1 MESRPFT
8 DRESGT
14 YGGLMLSLRDFR
26 DRLVSYPGF
35 QLNMKP
41 REIDC
46 LIIDKCDPDEP
57 MDNDIARFF
66 RKHNII
72 ELKNPQEALNINT
85 VWKVISYAAQYKSEG
100 TSDDPRDASDI
111 TITILR
117 AAKPKKALR
126 QLKEGGYTIE
136 NAYPGIY
143 YIGGMVDMRMQ
154 IVVSSEL
161 EGDDYV
167 PLRIQQKNADRSDYL
182 RFVEKTDSVYTED
195 ESDLVSMVL
204 KNGLNGSE
212 KEVTAMAWKNTRS
225 YKNMKAILKDEFEE
239 CEANG
244 IVKGIAKGEAKG
256 IAKGEEERKKLQAE
270 NEKLKKE
277 IKKLQSMVGML

>member
-57 MDNDIARFF
+57 IDNDIARFF

-167 PLRIQQKNADRSDYL
+167 PLRIQRRNADRSDYR
-182 RFVEKTDSVYTED
+182 RFLENTDNVYTED
-195 ESDLVSMVL
+195 ESDLVSMIL
-204 KNGLNGSE
+204 ENGLYGGR
-212 KEVTAMAWKNTRS
+212 KEVVSMARKNSVS
-225 YKNMKAILKDEFEE
+225 YKIMREVLKDELEE
-239 CEANG
+239 REAR
-244 IVKGIAKGEAKG
+244 GE
-256 IAKGEEERKKLQAE
+256 AKGEEERKKLQAE

>member
-167 PLRIQQKNADRSDYL
+167 PLRIQRRNADRSDYR
-182 RFVEKTDSVYTED
+182 RFLENTDKVYTED
-195 ESDLVSMVL
+195 ESDLVSMIL
-204 KNGLNGSE
+204 ENGLYGGR
-212 KEVTAMAWKNTRS
+212 KEVVSMARKNSVS
-225 YKNMKAILKDEFEE
+225 YKIMREVLKDELEE
-239 CEANG
+239 REAR
-244 IVKGIAKGEAKG
+244 GE
-256 IAKGEEERKKLQAE
+256 AKGEEERKKLQAE

>member
-26 DRLVSYPGF
+26 DSLVSYPGF

-167 PLRIQQKNADRSDYL
+167 PLRIQRRNADRSDYR
-182 RFVEKTDSVYTED
+182 RFLENTDKVYTED
-195 ESDLVSMVL
+195 ESDLVSMIL
-204 KNGLNGSE
+204 ENGLYGGR
-212 KEVTAMAWKNTRS
+212 KEVVSMARKNSVS
-225 YKNMKAILKDEFEE
+225 YKIMREVLKDELEE
-239 CEANG
+239 REAR
-244 IVKGIAKGEAKG
+244 GE
-256 IAKGEEERKKLQAE
+256 AKGEEERKKLQAE

>member
-1 MESRPFT
+1 MCGIIIDVRPMESRPFT

-46 LIIDKCDPDEP
+46 LMIDKCDPDEP

-167 PLRIQQKNADRSDYL
+167 PLRIQRRNADRSDYR
-182 RFVEKTDSVYTED
+182 RFLENTDKVYTED
-195 ESDLVSMVL
+195 ESDLVSMIL
-204 KNGLNGSE
+204 ENGLYGGR
-212 KEVTAMAWKNTRS
+212 KEVVSMARKNSVS
-225 YKNMKAILKDEFEE
+225 YKIMREVLKDELEE
-239 CEANG
+239 REAR
-244 IVKGIAKGEAKG
+244 GE
-256 IAKGEEERKKLQAE
+256 AKGEEERKKLQAE

>member
-72 ELKNPQEALNINT
+72 ELKNPQEALNKKT
-85 VWKVISYAAQYKSEG
+85 VWMVISYAAQYKSEG

-167 PLRIQQKNADRSDYL
+167 PLRIQRRNADRSDYR
-182 RFVEKTDSVYTED
+182 RFLENTDKVYTED
-195 ESDLVSMVL
+195 ESDLVSMIL
-204 KNGLNGSE
+204 ENGLYGGR
-212 KEVTAMAWKNTRS
+212 KEVVSMARKNSVS
-225 YKNMKAILKDEFEE
+225 YKIMREVLKDELEE
-239 CEANG
+239 REAR
-244 IVKGIAKGEAKG
+244 GE
-256 IAKGEEERKKLQAE
+256 AKGEEERKKLQAE

>member
-72 ELKNPQEALNINT
+72 EIKNPQEALNINT
-85 VWKVISYAAQYKSEG
+85 VWKVISYAAQYNSEG

-111 TITILR
+111 TITLLR

-167 PLRIQQKNADRSDYL
+167 PLRIQRRNADRSDYR
-182 RFVEKTDSVYTED
+182 RFLENTDKVYTED
-195 ESDLVSMVL
+195 ESDLVSMIL
-204 KNGLNGSE
+204 ENGLYGGR
-212 KEVTAMAWKNTRS
+212 KELVSMARKNSVS
-225 YKNMKAILKDEFEE
+225 YKIMREVLKDELEE
-239 CEANG
+239 REAR
-244 IVKGIAKGEAKG
+244 GE
-256 IAKGEEERKKLQAE
+256 AKGEEERKKLQAE

>member
-143 YIGGMVDMRMQ
+143 YMGGMVDMRMQ

-167 PLRIQQKNADRSDYL
+167 PLRIQRRNADRSDYR
-182 RFVEKTDSVYTED
+182 RFLENTDKVYTED
-195 ESDLVSMVL
+195 ESDLVSMIL
-204 KNGLNGSE
+204 ENGLYGGR
-212 KEVTAMAWKNTRS
+212 KEVVSMARKNSVS
-225 YKNMKAILKDEFEE
+225 YKIMREVLKDELEE
-239 CEANG
+239 REAR
-244 IVKGIAKGEAKG
+244 GE
-256 IAKGEEERKKLQAE
+256 AKGEEERKKLQAE

>member
-72 ELKNPQEALNINT
+72 ELKNPQETLNINT

-167 PLRIQQKNADRSDYL
+167 PLRIQRRNADRSDYR
-182 RFVEKTDSVYTED
+182 RFLENTDKVYTED
-195 ESDLVSMVL
+195 ESDLVSMIL
-204 KNGLNGSE
+204 ENGLYGGR
-212 KEVTAMAWKNTRS
+212 KEVVSMARKNSVS
-225 YKNMKAILKDEFEE
+225 YKIMREVLKDELEE
-239 CEANG
+239 REAR
-244 IVKGIAKGEAKG
+244 GE
-256 IAKGEEERKKLQAE
+256 AKGEEERKKLQAE

>member
-57 MDNDIARFF
+57 IDNDIARFF

-85 VWKVISYAAQYKSEG
+85 VWKVISYAAQYNSEG
-100 TSDDPRDASDI
+100 TSDDPRDALDI

-167 PLRIQQKNADRSDYL
+167 PLRIQRRNADRSDYR
-182 RFVEKTDSVYTED
+182 RFLENTDKVYTED
-195 ESDLVSMVL
+195 ESDLVSMIFE
-204 KNGLNGSE
+204 NGLYGGR
-212 KEVTAMAWKNTRS
+212 KEVVSMARKNSVS
-225 YKNMKAILKDEFEE
+225 YKIMREVLKDELEE
-239 CEANG
+239 REAR
-244 IVKGIAKGEAKG
+244 GE
-256 IAKGEEERKKLQAE
+256 AKGEEERKKLQAE

>member
-167 PLRIQQKNADRSDYL
+167 PLRIQRRNADRSDYR
-182 RFVEKTDSVYTED
+182 RFIENTDKVYTED
-195 ESDLVSMVL
+195 ESDLVSMIL
-204 KNGLNGSE
+204 ENGLYGGR
-212 KEVTAMAWKNTRS
+212 KEVVSMARKNSVS
-225 YKNMKAILKDEFEE
+225 YKIMREVLKDELEE
-239 CEANG
+239 REAR
-244 IVKGIAKGEAKG
+244 GE
-256 IAKGEEERKKLQAE
+256 AKGEEERKKLQAE

>member
-8 DRESGT
+8 DRESGA

-111 TITILR
+111 TISILR

-167 PLRIQQKNADRSDYL
+167 PLRIQRRNADRSDYR
-182 RFVEKTDSVYTED
+182 RFLENTDKVYTED
-195 ESDLVSMVL
+195 ESDLVSMIL
-204 KNGLNGSE
+204 ENGLYGGR
-212 KEVTAMAWKNTRS
+212 KEVVSMARKNSVS
-225 YKNMKAILKDEFEE
+225 YKIMREVLKDELEE
-239 CEANG
+239 REAR
-244 IVKGIAKGEAKG
+244 GE
-256 IAKGEEERKKLQAE
+256 AKGEEERKKLQAE

>member
-1 MESRPFT
+1 VSLES
-8 DRESGT
+8 DRNG
-14 YGGLMLSLRDFR
+14 Y
-26 DRLVSYPGF
+26 
-35 QLNMKP
+35 
-41 REIDC
+41 
-46 LIIDKCDPDEP
+46 
-57 MDNDIARFF
+57 RFF

-117 AAKPKKALR
+117 AAKPKKALK

-167 PLRIQQKNADRSDYL
+167 PLRIQRRNADRSDYR
-182 RFVEKTDSVYTED
+182 RFLENTDKVYTED
-195 ESDLVSMVL
+195 ESDLVSMIL
-204 KNGLNGSE
+204 ENGLYGGR
-212 KEVTAMAWKNTRS
+212 KEVVSMARKNSVS
-225 YKNMKAILKDEFEE
+225 YKIMREVLKDELEE
-239 CEANG
+239 REAR
-244 IVKGIAKGEAKG
+244 GE
-256 IAKGEEERKKLQAE
+256 AKGEEERKKLQAE

>member
-26 DRLVSYPGF
+26 DGLVSYPGF

-167 PLRIQQKNADRSDYL
+167 PLRIQRRNADRSDYR
-182 RFVEKTDSVYTED
+182 RFLENTDKVYTED
-195 ESDLVSMVL
+195 ESDLVSMIL
-204 KNGLNGSE
+204 ENGLYGGR
-212 KEVTAMAWKNTRS
+212 KEVVSMARKNSVS
-225 YKNMKAILKDEFEE
+225 YKIMREVLKDELEE
-239 CEANG
+239 REAR
-244 IVKGIAKGEAKG
+244 GE
-256 IAKGEEERKKLQAE
+256 AKGEEERKKLQAE

>member
-57 MDNDIARFF
+57 IDNDIARFF

-126 QLKEGGYTIE
+126 QFREGGYTIE

-143 YIGGMVDMRMQ
+143 YIGRMVDLRMQ

-167 PLRIQQKNADRSDYL
+167 PLRIQRRNADRSDYR
-182 RFVEKTDSVYTED
+182 RFLENTDKVYTED
-195 ESDLVSMVL
+195 ESDLVSMIL
-204 KNGLNGSE
+204 ENGLYGGR
-212 KEVTAMAWKNTRS
+212 KEVVSMARKNSVS
-225 YKNMKAILKDEFEE
+225 YKIMREVLKDELEE
-239 CEANG
+239 REAR
-244 IVKGIAKGEAKG
+244 GE
-256 IAKGEEERKKLQAE
+256 AKGEEERKKLQAE

>member
-167 PLRIQQKNADRSDYL
+167 PLWIQRRNADRSDYR
-182 RFVEKTDSVYTED
+182 RFLENTDKVYTED
-195 ESDLVSMVL
+195 ESDLVSMIL
-204 KNGLNGSE
+204 ENGLYGGR
-212 KEVTAMAWKNTRS
+212 KEVVSMARKNSVS
-225 YKNMKAILKDEFEE
+225 YKIMREVLKDELEE
-239 CEANG
+239 REAR
-244 IVKGIAKGEAKG
+244 GE
-256 IAKGEEERKKLQAE
+256 AKGEEERKKLQAE

>member
-1 MESRPFT
+1 
-8 DRESGT
+8 
-14 YGGLMLSLRDFR
+14 
-26 DRLVSYPGF
+26 
-35 QLNMKP
+35 
-41 REIDC
+41 
-46 LIIDKCDPDEP
+46 
-57 MDNDIARFF
+57 
-66 RKHNII
+66 
-72 ELKNPQEALNINT
+72 
-85 VWKVISYAAQYKSEG
+85 
-100 TSDDPRDASDI
+100 
-111 TITILR
+111 
-117 AAKPKKALR
+117 
-126 QLKEGGYTIE
+126 
-136 NAYPGIY
+136 
-143 YIGGMVDMRMQ
+143 MQ

-244 IVKGIAKGEAKG
+244 IAKGEANGIAKGEK
-256 IAKGEEERKKLQAE
+256 ERKRLQAE
-270 NEKLKKE
+270 VEELKKE
-277 IKKLQSMVGML
+277 LNKLQSMVGML

>member
-167 PLRIQQKNADRSDYL
+167 PLRIQRRNADRSDYR
-182 RFVEKTDSVYTED
+182 RFLENTDKVYTED
-195 ESDLVSMVL
+195 ESDLVSMIL
-204 KNGLNGSE
+204 ENGLYGGRM
-212 KEVTAMAWKNTRS
+212 EVVSMARKNSVS
-225 YKNMKAILKDEFEE
+225 YKIMREVLKDELEE
-239 CEANG
+239 REAR
-244 IVKGIAKGEAKG
+244 GE
-256 IAKGEEERKKLQAE
+256 AKGEEERKKLQAE

>member
-1 MESRPFT
+1 MCGIIIEMRPMESRPFT

-57 MDNDIARFF
+57 IDNDIARFF

-100 TSDDPRDASDI
+100 TSDDTRDASDI

-167 PLRIQQKNADRSDYL
+167 PLRIQRRNADRSDYR
-182 RFVEKTDSVYTED
+182 RFLENTDNVYTED
-195 ESDLVSMVL
+195 ESDLVSMIL
-204 KNGLNGSE
+204 ENGLYGGR
-212 KEVTAMAWKNTRS
+212 KEVVSMARKNSVS
-225 YKNMKAILKDEFEE
+225 YKIMREVLKDELEE
-239 CEANG
+239 REAR
-244 IVKGIAKGEAKG
+244 GE
-256 IAKGEEERKKLQAE
+256 AKGEEERKKLQAE